1 MKSSNNSSK
10 FSIIAEE
17 EPYIIK
23 NKHWRMLRN
32 AFHAACLLRCQEA
45 ESVTNISLLVRSVQ
59 KIPTDQTYRNHK
71 EKEKFKN
78 SLSQAV
84 KAYRTEQS
92 IFQII
97 EKGNPQEIDL
107 LVNILKNDPKRFL
120 RGSNTANFIL
130 NIKNSA
136 GLTPLI
142 ISCRN
147 GSLEFVKFLLENG
160 ADWKL
165 RTSLDNENALE
176 SAARWG
182 HYRIV
187 KELMQKSWTKKEILS
202 AYKMAEN
209 DKVKKALK
217 PQSKSKKSCCFC
229 R

>member
-1 MKSSNNSSK
+1 MKSNSESSE
-10 FSIIAEE
+10 FSIIVEE
-17 EPYIIK
+17 APYTIK

-32 AFHAACLLRCQEA
+32 IFHAACLFRRQEA
-45 ESVTNISLLVRSVQ
+45 ESVSDVSSLVRSVQ
-59 KIPTDQTYRNHK
+59 KIPTDITYRTQK
-71 EKEKFKN
+71 EKEKFTN

-84 KAYRTEQS
+84 KSYRTEQS

-97 EKGNPQEIDL
+97 EKGNPEEIEQ
-107 LVNILKNDPKRFL
+107 LVNILQNDPKRFL
-120 RGSNTANFIL
+120 RGSGSSNYIL

-142 ISCRN
+142 ISCKN

-160 ADWKL
+160 ADWKI
-165 RTSLDNENALE
+165 RTTLDNENALE
-176 SAARWG
+176 AAARWG

-187 KELMQKSWTKKEILS
+187 KELMKKDWTKKEILA
-202 AYKMAEN
+202 AYKMAGN

-217 PQSKSKKSCCFC
+217 HENNVKKGCCFF